1 MGEQNSRK
9 KGRKHSGAGEAHH
22 AAATAVHHD
31 VLTGRLH
38 ESGGARTI
46 RIGNRA
52 ARAQQRHFHINDR
65 DGLVVRGQVCGEEV
79 EDDFCSLHTVNGR
92 A

>member
-1 MGEQNSRK
+1 MGEQNRRE
-9 KGRKHSGAGEAHH
+9 KGRKHPGAGEAHH

-38 ESGGARTI
+38 KSGGASAI

-52 ARAQQRHFHINDR
+52 SSAEQRHFHHH
-65 DGLVVRGQVCGEEV
+65 DGR
-79 EDDFCSLHTVNGR
+79 
-92 A
+92 